1 MSFSFIA
8 PHSEVQI
15 SRFYAVYVSRYV
27 SKIIMLTTSVEAICF
42 NYRPKKDSTY
52 PIMLRLTKSGKRK
65 YVSLEVSVKEE
76 DWDFSKNTPKRKCPD
91 RDLILSII
99 EKRTA
104 AYRAQIN
111 EYRMENKDYT
121 LETLVQR
128 TENPVR
134 NMTVGSYLDLFISQL
149 KEENRLGYAESFRGL
164 RSSLLLYCK
173 SLDIKF
179 SAIDNQWLKG
189 YELFLKK
196 GGKAKNT
203 IGIRFRSL
211 RALYNKAMADEVVKK
226 DYYPFDSFKVSQ
238 FHEQTKKR
246 AIKREDIQRIIDL
259 DLRTITNYRSPYLEL
274 GRDLFIFSYLSCGIN
289 LTDMAR
295 IRYSDIFNGRLEYHR
310 KKTKK
315 LISCKLQE
323 PALKI
328 IEKYRKKNATSSDYI
343 FPILDR
349 KVHKTETQIRDKVR
363 KANKATNKALHKI
376 ESKLGLPIDLTTY
389 VARHSFATVLKRSG
403 VSTSI
408 ISESL
413 GHSSEK
419 VTQYYLDSFENE
431 QIDNAMMNLL

>member
-1 MSFSFIA
+1 M
-8 PHSEVQI
+8 V
-15 SRFYAVYVSRYV
+15 
-27 SKIIMLTTSVEAICF
+27 TTSVEAIC
-42 NYRPKKDSTY
+42 YTSRPLKDGTY
-52 PIMLRLTKSGKRK
+52 PIMLRLTQKRQRK
-65 YVSLEVSVKEE
+65 YVSLKLSVQEKF
-76 DWDFSKNTPKRKCPD
+76 WDFKKNTPKRNCPD

-99 EKRTA
+99 EKRIA
-104 AYRAQIN
+104 EYRARIN
-111 EYRMENKDYT
+111 EYRLEGKDYT

-134 NMTVGSYLDLFISQL
+134 SMTVGSYLDLFISQL
-149 KEENRLGYAESFRGL
+149 KDENRLGYAESFKGL
-164 RSSLLLYCK
+164 KSSLLLYCK

-189 YELFLKK
+189 YELHLKK
-196 GGKAKNT
+196 GGKGKNT

-211 RALYNKAMADEVVKK
+211 RALYNKAIADEVVKR
-226 DYYPFDSFKVSQ
+226 DYYPFDNFKVSK

-246 AIKREDIQRIIDL
+246 AIKREDIKRIIDL
-259 DLRTITNYRSPYLEL
+259 DVRTITNYRSPYLEL

-289 LTDMAR
+289 LADMAR
-295 IRYSDIFNGRLEYHR
+295 IRYSDIYDGRLEYHR
-310 KKTKK
+310 KKTNK
-315 LISCKLQE
+315 LITCKLQE

-328 IEKYRKKNATSSDYI
+328 IEKYRKENATHEDYI

-376 ESKLGLPIDLTTY
+376 EDKLRLPISLTTY

-419 VTQYYLDSFENE
+419 VTQIYLDSFENE
-431 QIDNAMMNLL
+431 QIDNAMKNLL

>member
-1 MSFSFIA
+1 
-8 PHSEVQI
+8 
-15 SRFYAVYVSRYV
+15 
-27 SKIIMLTTSVEAICF
+27 MLTTSVEAICF
-42 NYRPKKDSTY
+42 NYRPKKDNTY

-65 YVSLEVSVKEE
+65 YVSLGVSVKEE
-76 DWDFSKNTPKRKCPD
+76 NWDFNKNIPKRNCPD
-91 RDLILSII
+91 RDTILSVI

-104 AYRAQIN
+104 EYRAQIN
-111 EYRMENKDYT
+111 GFIVENKDYT

-128 TENPVR
+128 AESSVR
-134 NMTVGSYLDLFISQL
+134 NMTVGNYLDLFISQL
-149 KEENRLGYAESFRGL
+149 AKENRLGYAESFKGL
-164 RSSLLLYCK
+164 KSSLLLYCK

-189 YELFLKK
+189 YELHLKK
-196 GGKAKNT
+196 EGKARNT

-211 RALYNKAMADEVVKK
+211 RALYNKAIADEVVKK
-226 DYYPFDSFKVSQ
+226 DYYPFETFRVSQ

-246 AIKREDIQRIIDL
+246 AIKREDIKRIIDL

-274 GRDLFIFSYLSCGIN
+274 GRDLFVFSYLSCGIN
-289 LTDMAR
+289 LADMAR
-295 IRYSDIFNGRLEYHR
+295 IRYADIFNGRLQYHR
-310 KKTKK
+310 KKTNK
-315 LISCKLQE
+315 LITCKLQE

-328 IEKYRKKNATSSDYI
+328 IEKYRKEKVTPEDYI

-349 KVHKTETQIRDKVR
+349 KVHKTETQIRDKIR

-376 ESKLGLPIDLTTY
+376 EEKLGLPIELTTY

-403 VSTSI
+403 VSVSI

-419 VTQYYLDSFENE
+419 VTQIYLDSFDNE
-431 QIDNAMMNLL
+431 QIDNAMQNLL

>member
-1 MSFSFIA
+1 
-8 PHSEVQI
+8 
-15 SRFYAVYVSRYV
+15 
-27 SKIIMLTTSVEAICF
+27 
-42 NYRPKKDSTY
+42 
-52 PIMLRLTKSGKRK
+52 
-65 YVSLEVSVKEE
+65 
-76 DWDFSKNTPKRKCPD
+76 
-91 RDLILSII
+91 
-99 EKRTA
+99 
-104 AYRAQIN
+104 
-111 EYRMENKDYT
+111 
-121 LETLVQR
+121 
-128 TENPVR
+128 
-134 NMTVGSYLDLFISQL
+134 MTVGSYLDLFITQL
-149 KEENRLGYAESFRGL
+149 KDENRLGYAESFRGL
-164 RSSLLLYCK
+164 KSSLLLYCK

-179 SAIDNQWLKG
+179 SAIDHQWLKG
-189 YELFLKK
+189 YELHLKK

-211 RALYNKAMADEVVKK
+211 RALYNKAIADEVVKK
-226 DYYPFDSFKVSQ
+226 DYYPFDNFKVSQ

-246 AIKREDIQRIIDL
+246 AITREDIKRIIDL

-289 LTDMAR
+289 LADMAR

-310 KKTKK
+310 KKTNK
-315 LISCKLQE
+315 LITCKLQE

-328 IEKYRKKNATSSDYI
+328 IDKYRKKKASPEDYI

-363 KANKATNKALHKI
+363 KANKAANKALHKI
-376 ESKLGLPIDLTTY
+376 EDKLGLPIDLTTY

-419 VTQYYLDSFENE
+419 VTQIYLDSFENE
-431 QIDNAMMNLL
+431 QIDNAMKNLL

>member
-1 MSFSFIA
+1 M
-8 PHSEVQI
+8 
-15 SRFYAVYVSRYV
+15 VYVSRYV

-42 NYRPKKDSTY
+42 NYRPKKDNTY

-65 YVSLEVSVKEE
+65 YVSLGVSVKEE
-76 DWDFSKNTPKRKCPD
+76 NWDFKKNVPKRSCPEKE
-91 RDLILSII
+91 LILSII
-99 EKRTA
+99 EKRIA
-104 AYRAQIN
+104 EYRERIN
-111 EYRMENKDYT
+111 EYRVENKDYT

-134 NMTVGSYLDLFISQL
+134 SMTVGSYLDLFITQL
-149 KEENRLGYAESFRGL
+149 KDENRLGYAESFRGL
-164 RSSLLLYCK
+164 KSSLLLYCK

-179 SAIDNQWLKG
+179 SAIDHQWLKG
-189 YELFLKK
+189 YELHLKK

-211 RALYNKAMADEVVKK
+211 RALYNKAIADEVVKK
-226 DYYPFDSFKVSQ
+226 DYYPFDNFKVSQ

-246 AIKREDIQRIIDL
+246 AITREDIKRIIDL

-289 LTDMAR
+289 LADMAR

-310 KKTKK
+310 KKTNK
-315 LISCKLQE
+315 LITCKLQE

-328 IEKYRKKNATSSDYI
+328 IDKYRKKKASPEDYI

>member
-1 MSFSFIA
+1 
-8 PHSEVQI
+8 
-15 SRFYAVYVSRYV
+15 
-27 SKIIMLTTSVEAICF
+27 MLTTSVEAICF
-42 NYRPKKDSTY
+42 NYRPKKDNTY

-65 YVSLEVSVKEE
+65 YVSLGVSVKEE
-76 DWDFSKNTPKRKCPD
+76 NWDFNKNIPKRNCPN
-91 RDLILSII
+91 RDTILSVI

-104 AYRAQIN
+104 EYRAQIN
-111 EYRMENKDYT
+111 EYMIENKDYT

-128 TENPVR
+128 AESSVR
-134 NMTVGSYLDLFISQL
+134 NMTVGNYLDLFISL
-149 KEENRLGYAESFRGL
+149 LVKENRLGYAESFKGL
-164 RSSLLLYCK
+164 KSSLLLYCK

-189 YELFLKK
+189 YELHLKK
-196 GGKAKNT
+196 GGKARNT

-211 RALYNKAMADEVVKK
+211 RALYNKAIADEVVKR
-226 DYYPFDSFKVSQ
+226 DYYPFDTFRVSQ

-246 AIKREDIQRIIDL
+246 AIKREDIKKIIDF

-274 GRDLFIFSYLSCGIN
+274 GRDLFIFSYLACGIN
-289 LTDMAR
+289 LADMAR
-295 IRYSDIFNGRLEYHR
+295 IRYADIFNDRLQYHR
-310 KKTKK
+310 KKTNK
-315 LISCKLQE
+315 LITCKLQE

-328 IEKYRKKNATSSDYI
+328 VEKYRKEKISPEDYI

-349 KVHKTETQIRDKVR
+349 KLHKTETQIRDKIR

-376 ESKLGLPIDLTTY
+376 EEKLGLPIELTTY

-403 VSTSI
+403 VSISI

-419 VTQYYLDSFENE
+419 VTQIYLDSFDNE
-431 QIDNAMMNLL
+431 QIDNAMQNLL

>member
-1 MSFSFIA
+1 
-8 PHSEVQI
+8 
-15 SRFYAVYVSRYV
+15 
-27 SKIIMLTTSVEAICF
+27 MLTTSVEAICF
-42 NYRPKKDSTY
+42 NYRPKKDNTY

-65 YVSLEVSVKEE
+65 YVSLGVSVKEE
-76 DWDFSKNTPKRKCPD
+76 HWDFKKNTPKRNCPD
-91 RDLILSII
+91 RDFILSII
-99 EKRTA
+99 EKRVA
-104 AYRAQIN
+104 EYRARIN
-111 EYRMENKDYT
+111 EYRLENKDYT

-134 NMTVGSYLDLFISQL
+134 SMSVGSYLDLFISQL
-149 KEENRLGYAESFRGL
+149 KDENRLGYAESFKGL
-164 RSSLLLYCK
+164 KSSLLLYCK

-189 YELFLKK
+189 YEIHLKK
-196 GGKAKNT
+196 GGKGNNT

-211 RALYNKAMADEVVKK
+211 RALYNKAIADEVVKR
-226 DYYPFDSFKVSQ
+226 DYYPFETFKISK
-238 FHEQTKKR
+238 FREQTKKR
-246 AIKREDIQRIIDL
+246 AIKREDIKRIIDL
-259 DLRTITNYRSPYLEL
+259 DVRTITNYRSPYLEL
-274 GRDLFIFSYLSCGIN
+274 GRDLFIFSYLTCGIN
-289 LTDMAR
+289 LADMAR
-295 IRYSDIFNGRLEYHR
+295 IRYSDIYDGRLEYHR
-310 KKTKK
+310 KKTNK
-315 LISCKLQE
+315 LITCKLQE

-328 IEKYRKKNATSSDYI
+328 IEKYRKKNAVPEDYI

-376 ESKLGLPIDLTTY
+376 EDKLGLPISLTTY

-419 VTQYYLDSFENE
+419 VTQIYLDSFENE
-431 QIDNAMMNLL
+431 QMDNAMKNLL